1 MVMYEKGL
9 SSRFFKGIH
18 VFMKDEGKIG
28 FYNSIVKLY
37 DIYIIPYIHVYYIL
51 GTIFVSI

>member
-1 MVMYEKGL
+1 
-9 SSRFFKGIH
+9 
-18 VFMKDEGKIG
+18 MKDEGKIG